1 MKTRQGFVSNSSSSS
16 FIVAFHK
23 KLEDYTDEELKL
35 SLLGTDGS
43 VVREHYGDRLLNT
56 DELIEEVRNS
66 AEEIS
71 IDKDGSF
78 LSKKRSDRSY
88 FGADY
93 WWEASEQA
101 KRIGFSFEVDSRAFY
116 AEVDRIAKELSKVA
130 MKEFLEE
137 VKEID
142 ENPVYYYF
150 SFSDETTIGS
160 HLEHGDIFRSYP
172 HKVENNH

>member
-1 MKTRQGFVSNSSSSS
+1 MKIRNGFVSNSSSSS

-23 KLEDYTDEELKL
+23 KFEDYTDTELKL

-43 VVREHYGDRLLNT
+43 VVRESYGDKLLST
-56 DELIEEVRNS
+56 DELIQAVRNS
-66 AEEIS
+66 AEEIF
-71 IDKDGSF
+71 IEKDGSF
-78 LSKKRSDRSY
+78 FSEKRTDRSY

-93 WWEASEQA
+93 WEALEQA
-101 KRIGFSFEVDSRAFY
+101 KRIGFSSKVNSQTFY
-116 AEVDRIAKELSKVA
+116 AEADRIAKELSKVT

-150 SFSDETTIGS
+150 SFSDDTAIGS
-160 HLEHGDIFRSYP
+160 HLEHGDIFRNYP
-172 HKVENNH
+172 HRVENNH